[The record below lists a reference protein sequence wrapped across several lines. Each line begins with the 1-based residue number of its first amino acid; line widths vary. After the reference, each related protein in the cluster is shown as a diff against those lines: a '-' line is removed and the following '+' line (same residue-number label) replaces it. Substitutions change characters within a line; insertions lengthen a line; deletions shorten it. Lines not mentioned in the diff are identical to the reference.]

1 MKSLND
7 YILEKI
13 LISKDSK
20 FDKSYINDLEKDF
33 LSITELENDKTYN
46 IFRRER

>member
-13 LISKDSK
+13 LINKDSK
-20 FDKSYINDLEKDF
+20 FVKSYIAFLEWDGK
-33 LSITELENDKTYN
+33 I
-46 IFRRER
+46 

>member
-13 LISKDSK
+13 LINKDSK
-20 FDKSYINDLEKDF
+20 FDKSYIN
-33 LSITELENDKTYN
+33 ELEEDFFKYN
-46 IFRRER
+46 RIGK